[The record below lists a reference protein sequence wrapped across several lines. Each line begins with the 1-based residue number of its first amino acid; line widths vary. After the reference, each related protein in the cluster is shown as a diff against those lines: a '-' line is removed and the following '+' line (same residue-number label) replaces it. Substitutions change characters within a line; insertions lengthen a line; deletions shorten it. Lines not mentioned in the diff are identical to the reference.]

1 MSAALQILLV
11 LLPQSLKRLV
21 ARRLLGWEIHPTA
34 HLGRSLI
41 RVGRLT
47 MGPGASIGPWNVIKD
62 LDEVHL
68 AEGASIAT
76 RNTITGIPSSSGVF
90 THSPNRRPALVM
102 GRFSMITNAHD
113 IDCSDLVE
121 LADHAVLA
129 GFRSQ
134 ILTHSLNLVQDR
146 FVTGPVRLGEH
157 CAVMSGCTILSG
169 MQVPDRSVVSAGS
182 VITTRLTAEHTFYR
196 GNPAE
201 AVRDLPPTLKY
212 FHREGL
218 QHQVAAEIEA
228 WQAARSAR
236 SR

>member
-1 MSAALQILLV
+1 MRSALQILMI

-21 ARRLLGWEIHPTA
+21 ANRLLGWEIHPTA
-34 HLGRSLI
+34 HLGKSLI

-47 MGPGASIGPWNVIKD
+47 MGPKASIGPWNVIQG
-62 LDEVHL
+62 LDELHL
-68 AEGASIAT
+68 AEGAAIAT
-76 RNTITGIPSSSGVF
+76 RNSITGIPGTSGIF
-90 THSPNRRPALVM
+90 THSPNRRSALVM
-102 GRFSMITNAHD
+102 GRWSMMTNAHE

-121 LADHAVLA
+121 FADYAVLA

-134 ILTHSLNLVQDR
+134 VLTHSLNLVQDR

-169 MQVPDRSVVSAGS
+169 MQVPDRAIVSAGS
-182 VITTRLTAEHTFYR
+182 VITTKLTAEHTFYR

-201 AVRDLPPTLKY
+201 AVRELPPTLKY

-228 WQAARSAR
+228 WSAARDAK